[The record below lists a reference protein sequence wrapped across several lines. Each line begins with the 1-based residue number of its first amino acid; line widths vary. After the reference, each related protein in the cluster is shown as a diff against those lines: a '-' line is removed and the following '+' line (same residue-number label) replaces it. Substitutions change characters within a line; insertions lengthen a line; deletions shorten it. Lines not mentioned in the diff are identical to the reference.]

1 MVMHKNSFSFDN
13 SVGVIVHSNFVYLT
27 DFRGIFMFS
36 IVFFLKNVVISSKG
50 GVKKKT
56 KKSCNIVTTPVHLPT
71 YPYWCTEG
79 NFFNF
84 F

>member
-36 IVFFLKNVVISSKG
+36 TIFFLKNVVISSNNLSKIQKVG
-50 GVKKKT
+50 WVLKLDKLCQKIN
-56 KKSCNIVTTPVHLPT
+56 CQL
-71 YPYWCTEG
+71 
-79 NFFNF
+79 
-84 F
+84 

>member
-36 IVFFLKNVVISSKG
+36 IIFFLKNVVISSKG
-50 GVKKKT
+50 GVKKN
-56 KKSCNIVTTPVHLPT
+56 KKKVVILLQPLSIYLPT
-71 YPYWCTEG
+71 LIGVQRAT
-79 NFFNF
+79 F
-84 F
+84 